1 MLSINQACIGNAEEW
16 DEMLFWYHETVP
28 WVQLSV
34 ISFCMAQA
42 ILAQSEPTIRV
53 LKRFPVPERT
63 SLDISPPPCVNE
75 YTSQG
80 ISKNG
85 EELSTHTP
93 AVAVIAPA
101 QGLQTGTVAR
111 DHNFFF
117 FNFSTTAPN
126 CCLLISIFM

>member
-1 MLSINQACIGNAEEW
+1 LFIGIGNAEEW

-28 WVQLSV
+28 WVQLSM

-80 ISKNG
+80 WQS
-85 EELSTHTP
+85 
-93 AVAVIAPA
+93 
-101 QGLQTGTVAR
+101 
-111 DHNFFF
+111 
-117 FNFSTTAPN
+117 FS
-126 CCLLISIFM
+126 